1 MNWLGILIDIT
12 HGTEAVH
19 KQLIETSK
27 APVVAS
33 HETIRAVSGV
43 GLSDEVLKAL
53 AAKGGLVG
61 IHGGAAVVGK
71 RYRKWLSEN
80 PEKAAANAKGLFAM
94 VGYQPDPRPP
104 GVITARQHRRFRQG
118 IRRAMARRRQLE
130 GVAGARAT
138 HSHGRRMGRA
148 RRLRDQASGRRPR
161 RNRPRHGW
169 RTKRRAEKCQRLPE
183 LVAAL
188 NRITTPANVKK
199 IAGENWL
206 RVLGT
211 AKT

>member
-1 MNWLGILIDIT
+1 MNRLGILIDIT

-19 KQLIETSK
+19 KQLIEASK

-33 HETIRAVSGV
+33 QATIRAVSGV

-80 PEKAAANAKGLFAM
+80 PRKSRC
-94 VGYQPDPRPP
+94 Q
-104 GVITARQHRRFRQG
+104 RQG
-118 IRRAMARRRQLE
+118 VVRHGGLPTRLPAPAGRSRRVHRPLRQGVCRALARRGQLE
-130 GVAGARAT
+130 GIAGAGAT

-148 RRLRDQASGRRPR
+148 PRLRDQAGRRRPR
-161 RNRPRHGW
+161 RSRPRHGW
-169 RTKRRAEKCQRLPE
+169 RTERCAETMPAAIPSSWRR
-183 LVAAL
+183 
-188 NRITTPANVKK
+188 
-199 IAGENWL
+199 
-206 RVLGT
+206 
-211 AKT
+211 